1 MAQKQEYDYLF
12 KILLIGNTFVGKS
25 SLLQR
30 FIDQSWN
37 GKFDPTIGVDFVR
50 IIKNKKIQKLKTIE
64 VEGKKVKLQIW
75 DTAGEERFR
84 NITSSYYKGGHG
96 ILLMYDIT
104 NRNSFESIK
113 NWLIEVEKHADKNIY
128 KILIGNKIDLEKDR
142 DITYNEGKEYA
153 ESEGMKFIETS
164 AKDGSNIEE
173 AFELITKEIIKSN
186 INKNVN
192 EIENKNNSKI
202 NLGDNI
208 EFKPK
213 KKCC

>member
-1 MAQKQEYDYLF
+1 MAQQQEYDYLF

-128 KILIGNKIDLEKDR
+128 KVLIGNKIDLEKDR

>member
-1 MAQKQEYDYLF
+1 MAQQQEYDYLF

>member
-1 MAQKQEYDYLF
+1 MAQQQEYDYLF

-84 NITSSYYKGGHG
+84 NITSSYYKGGQG

>member
-1 MAQKQEYDYLF
+1 
-12 KILLIGNTFVGKS
+12 
-25 SLLQR
+25 
-30 FIDQSWN
+30 
-37 GKFDPTIGVDFVR
+37 
-50 IIKNKKIQKLKTIE
+50 
-64 VEGKKVKLQIW
+64 
-75 DTAGEERFR
+75 
-84 NITSSYYKGGHG
+84 
-96 ILLMYDIT
+96 MYDIT

-128 KILIGNKIDLEKDR
+128 KVLIGNKIDLEKDR

>member
-1 MAQKQEYDYLF
+1 MAQQQEYDYLF

-192 EIENKNNSKI
+192 EIENKNNGKI

>member
-1 MAQKQEYDYLF
+1 MAQQQEYDYLF

-84 NITSSYYKGGHG
+84 TITTSYYKGAQA
-96 ILLMYDIT
+96 IIVVYDIT
-104 NRNSFESIK
+104 DRDSFDHVK
-113 NWLIEVEKHADKNIY
+113 NWMADCDKFAKEGVLRILAGNKFDLNNIRKVGKDEAEELSKKYGIQYIEV
-128 KILIGNKIDLEKDR
+128 
-142 DITYNEGKEYA
+142 
-153 ESEGMKFIETS
+153 S
-164 AKDGSNIEE
+164 AKDNSNVEE
-173 AFELITKEIIKSN
+173 LFINTTEIFLGRNAGVSNKGVVKESKGIDL
-186 INKNVN
+186 NK
-192 EIENKNNSKI
+192 EDE
-202 NLGDNI
+202 
-208 EFKPK
+208 EK
-213 KKCC
+213 KKGWCC